1 MRSKLQL
8 CFTGAL
14 ALTILQRRNRLAA
27 STLRHAQP
35 NTIHS
40 ITVTSEGCPATLA
53 RIVVLSELAV
63 CELAMTLVYKPLAAC
78 ADPSVGL
85 YETGCGIRPNSCR
98 DLDSHIRGGLPR
110 DNSSME
116 PYETGCGIISKPL
129 AGRRYQT
136 CTKGSFF
143 IHVGMLRTTMVV
155 QM

>member
-1 MRSKLQL
+1 MRSELQL
-8 CFTGAL
+8 CCTGAL

-78 ADPSVGL
+78 ADPSVGP

-98 DLDSHIRGGLPR
+98 ALDSHIRGGLPR

-116 PYETGCGIISKPL
+116 PYETEAASCPSPWQGDATKLIRKDLFSS
-129 AGRRYQT
+129 T
-136 CTKGSFF
+136 CACLEQQWSY
-143 IHVGMLRTTMVV
+143 R
-155 QM
+155 